1 MRLLSWTALGAACVA
16 AYVAFSAHAISS
28 LVYPRAAED
37 GAPAYRA
44 AAARAP
50 PGAPLRFEL
59 AAFVTGEAARRAP
72 LALADAVWRGVAEVD
87 ADGGVALG
95 RTDGI
100 DDEGAEDEEGA
111 AGAAG
116 ERALI
121 VDVPRAARSRHA
133 NASAAAPAWAHV
145 FASAPGARLPDELG
159 VPALGVDRRRAS
171 ALSAAKEFGGQ
182 YRRARLS
189 RARAVPALADAPR
202 NLLTGE
208 LAPHAA
214 NFSAPGDEH
223 ARNYWVPQLR
233 VRFVA
238 QPHAFPEDGLIPEI
252 AHYAVWTRA
261 REWLPVLHIDDAWV
275 TKSQLA
281 MCLNE
286 STPTA
291 PLGVSVGAIGLGRWR
306 LYNLLEHQVGEQLKA
321 MGGGD
326 DDVDDVKEML
336 VLANPKMLALSLVV
350 TVLHMFFEF
359 LAVQA
364 DVRWWRERKD
374 RRSMAGVSVRSV
386 LMVAFCQLVVYLYV
400 LEQKASLLVTVPM
413 TIGVAVEMWK
423 VVRALRGMTLGW
435 RGLRL
440 KDEEPYGAN
449 EVREDEGVKEEQQEQ
464 EEEEE
469 TFTDKKTDEVVR
481 KPKEPKCVRRAR
493 ALCARAR
500 ASAAG
505 GGIKPRARDDDAAC
519 AELTSAR
526 ERARSGP
533 ARSIVRRSSNSTST
547 MASRPC
553 GSTRCSTRWRC
564 ATAATRWC
572 TATTAAGI
580 VGSLARSTA
589 VCSWRAS
596 WP

>member
-16 AYVAFSAHAISS
+16 AYVAFNAHAISS

-37 GAPAYRA
+37 G
-44 AAARAP
+44 
-50 PGAPLRFEL
+50 
-59 AAFVTGEAARRAP
+59 
-72 LALADAVWRGVAEVD
+72 VD
-87 ADGGVALG
+87 ADGGVALA
-95 RTDGI
+95 RAVGI
-100 DDEGAEDEEGA
+100 DGEGAEDEEGA
-111 AGAAG
+111 ASAAG

-121 VDVPRAARSRHA
+121 IEVPRAARKRHA

-145 FASAPGARLPDELG
+145 FASAPGARLPDELC

-449 EVREDEGVKEEQQEQ
+449 EVNRHTLVKLDEYDGQSAMWLNAMLYPLAVCYSGYTLVYGYHRSWYSWLIGSLYRCVFVAGFVAMTPQIFLNHKLQSVAAMPWEAMLYKFFN
-464 EEEEE
+464 
-469 TFTDKKTDEVVR
+469 TFIDDLY
-481 KPKEPKCVRRAR
+481 
-493 ALCARAR
+493 ALLIPMPTMHRLMCL
-500 ASAAG
+500 
-505 GGIKPRARDDDAAC
+505 RDDVIFFIFLWQRWKYRIDAD
-519 AELTSAR
+519 
-526 ERARSGP
+526 
-533 ARSIVRRSSNSTST
+533 
-547 MASRPC
+547 RP
-553 GSTRCSTRWRC
+553 
-564 ATAATRWC
+564 
-572 TATTAAGI
+572 I
-580 VGSLARSTA
+580 QM
-589 VCSWRAS
+589 
-596 WP
+596 